1 MALLPVKAL
10 PEKLLVPP
18 YLYFFLMIYP
28 PSWVADPRVPTAA
41 AAGGSILMRREA
53 PERIGGMAAGPRED
67 IQDCPPPAPAEK
79 SGGKNLLGLTPPRG
93 SPRPFT
99 PVRGNTR
106 YNTRRAS

>member
-53 PERIGGMAAGPRED
+53 PERIGGVGAGPGGGIEEFAL
-67 IQDCPPPAPAEK
+67 PAPVEK
-79 SGGKNLLGLTPPRG
+79 RGGKNLVGVGRPSG
-93 SPRPFT
+93 KPRPFN
-99 PVRGNTR
+99 PGRG
-106 YNTRRAS
+106 

>member
-53 PERIGGMAAGPRED
+53 PERIGGVGAGPGGEIGKLGLPGPRE
-67 IQDCPPPAPAEK
+67 K
-79 SGGKNLLGLTPPRG
+79 RGGKNLPGVDPPRRK
-93 SPRPFT
+93 PRPFT
-99 PVRGNTR
+99 PVRGNFGFDLR
-106 YNTRRAS
+106 

>member
-53 PERIGGMAAGPRED
+53 PQRIGGIGAGPGGGIED
-67 IQDCPPPAPAEK
+67 FPFPGPVEK
-79 SGGKNLLGLTPPRG
+79 RGGKNLVGPDPNRRNPRRLH
-93 SPRPFT
+93 PL
-99 PVRGNTR
+99 RGNCR
-106 YNTRRAS
+106 FVAARA

>member
-53 PERIGGMAAGPRED
+53 PQRIGGFAPGPGAGNRNLG
-67 IQDCPPPAPAEK
+67 PPAPGQEK
-79 SGGKNLLGLTPPRG
+79 GGKDLPGPAPPSGR
-93 SPRPFT
+93 PAPFT
-99 PVRGNTR
+99 PV
-106 YNTRRAS
+106 